1 MVRLRPATTEDMPL
15 LQRWDEYPHVRAAT
29 GGDAWDWA
37 HELSGLPFT
46 EHFIAEIDG
55 RPVGYMQCIDPAR
68 EPSHYWGDMPD
79 GLRALD
85 IWIGEPDDLGK
96 GYGTLMMQ
104 AAIERC
110 FSDPSVSGIV
120 IDPLA
125 TNTRAHQFYERLGF
139 RFVERRSFGGDECFV
154 YILRRSER

>member
-1 MVRLRPATTEDMPL
+1 MMRLRPATTEDIPL
-15 LQRWDEYPHVRAAT
+15 LQRWDGYAHVRAAT
-29 GGDAWDWA
+29 GGDAWDWE
-37 HELSGLPFT
+37 HELSGLAYT

-68 EPSHYWGDMPD
+68 EPSHYWGEMPD

-85 IWIGEPDDLGK
+85 IWIGEPEDLGC

-104 AAIERC
+104 AAIDHC
-110 FSDPSVSGIV
+110 FADPAVTGIV

-125 TNTRAHQFYERLGF
+125 TNTRSHRFYGRLGF
-139 RFVERRSFGGDECFV
+139 RFVERRSFGGDDCFV
-154 YILRRSER
+154 YILERP